1 MTEDA
6 PVKAARDTLLLSHAN
21 PEDNEFKTNEAS
33 PSSIS
38 KKSSAS
44 FALGDEHPSQGF
56 PRNYIKHCSGAR
68 YLRPREGH
76 THRKWDRVPGIE
88 GHHHPFYLDC
98 DFSRSAW
105 LEYKDSWPAK
115 RLPASG
121 N

>member
-56 PRNYIKHCSGAR
+56 PAQLHKTLLWRSISSPQGRTHTQKMGPGPGYRRPPPSVLPG
-68 YLRPREGH
+68 LR
-76 THRKWDRVPGIE
+76 
-88 GHHHPFYLDC
+88 L
-98 DFSRSAW
+98 FSIGLA
-105 LEYKDSWPAK
+105 
-115 RLPASG
+115 
-121 N
+121 